1 MLPAELSEQSF
12 HAYPPHARAMAVRY
26 LDTLRSLPLC
36 LLAALLREMII
47 LDWLFPAERRT
58 LESQCDYL
66 ASLSKTARSSLLQG
80 FDAIVLPLPITG
92 EDWVNHPQRFLEKM
106 SAQLWASHQM
116 DAFHKAAENY
126 ADATRVGAPDPP
138 PSAPR
143 LAVAVLDSSLLKP
156 GHSLFRKLRPEGA
169 YFSQVNSNGGFAKI
183 LDCMRERSRRYPA
196 DFAHWCIDGTGQPQQ
211 GSSELSTL
219 SWAQSTTI
227 RQAVLQKMQAT
238 IQSGTGGPEM
248 LRTQLAEWASSSTAN
263 TVADAVAD
271 PVPDPIMDRF
281 TRSVYAEGSGTQIF
295 STVFAQ
301 WAAREALRRAQP
313 VSLIVRFGA
322 RQRQQPMNAM
332 LAVDKGSEETDP
344 AGSLVDA
351 DMAAYYTWVNLTRL
365 SGSEQSRFLAW
376 SEGYNQAVAIGP
388 GLPRG
393 TESSQSIELDRLL
406 NLVSSS

>member
-1 MLPAELSEQSF
+1 MLPVELSEQSF
-12 HAYPPHARAMAVRY
+12 HAYPPQARAMAVRY

-36 LLAALLREMII
+36 LLVALLREMIV
-47 LDWLFPAERRT
+47 LDWLFPAERQT
-58 LESQCDYL
+58 LESQCGYL
-66 ASLSKTARSSLLQG
+66 ASLPKTARSSLLQG
-80 FDAIVLPLPITG
+80 FSYIVLPLPLTS

-116 DAFHKAAENY
+116 DAFHKAADSY
-126 ADATRVGAPDPP
+126 AEATRVGAPDPP

-156 GHSLFRKLRPEGA
+156 GYSLFRKLRPEGV
-169 YFSQVNSNGGFAKI
+169 YFPQVNSNGGFAKI
-183 LDCMRERSRRYPA
+183 LDCMHERSRRYPA

-211 GSSELSTL
+211 GSGELSTL
-219 SWAQSTTI
+219 SWAQSSTI

-248 LRTQLAEWASSSTAN
+248 LRTQLAEWASSSTA
-263 TVADAVAD
+263 DAVAD

-281 TRSVYAEGSGTQIF
+281 ARSVYAEGSGTQIF

-301 WAAREALRRAQP
+301 WATRETLRRAQP

-322 RQRQQPMNAM
+322 RQHQQPMNAM
-332 LAVDKGSEETDP
+332 LAADTSSKETDP

-351 DMAAYYTWVNLTRL
+351 DMGAYYTWINLTRL

-393 TESSQSIELDRLL
+393 TESSQAIEMDRLL
-406 NLVSSS
+406 NLVSNS

>member
-1 MLPAELSEQSF
+1 MLPPELSEQSF

-36 LLAALLREMII
+36 LLAALLREMIV

-66 ASLSKTARSSLLQG
+66 ASLSKTERSNLLQG
-80 FDAIVLPLPITG
+80 LNSIVLPLPITS

-126 ADATRVGAPDPP
+126 AEATRVAAPDPP

-143 LAVAVLDSSLLKP
+143 LVIATLDSSLFKP
-156 GHSLFRKLRPEGA
+156 GHSLFHKLRSEGV

-183 LDCMRERSRRYPA
+183 LDCMHERSRRYPA

-219 SWAQSTTI
+219 SWAQSTTT
-227 RQAVLQKMQAT
+227 RRAVLQKMQAT

-248 LRTQLAEWASSSTAN
+248 LRTQLAEWASSST
-263 TVADAVAD
+263 VDAVAD
-271 PVPDPIMDRF
+271 PVLDPIMDRF
-281 TRSVYAEGSGTQIF
+281 TRSIYAEGSGTQIF

-365 SGSEQSRFLAW
+365 SSPEQSRFLAW
-376 SEGYNQAVAIGP
+376 SENYNQAVAIGP